1 LLGLGNQVAQSEEDD
16 TMLGRYFRAR
26 KTLERLRSGPSGQ
39 YIDGF
44 AAALERDGYS
54 HLSAIRYLRVAAH
67 LGYFLERQGKALTD
81 LDSTTPQAFFR
92 HLPTCCCPLS
102 NGGKRSHHL
111 YFGAKRYCN
120 YLLQIGVC
128 HSTPVADVRNPEP
141 EVVTSFRRWLKKHR
155 GATEPTAKQY
165 CRAATDAM
173 IALGD
178 DPSRWDAKGVRA
190 YFLERAG
197 RCGPGTVEKLITSL
211 RIFLRHLG
219 VQGQC
224 QADLDKAVP
233 AFASWRLAEL
243 PRYLAAEQVDRLI
256 AACNGSSARQRRDR
270 AILLLLAR
278 LGLRAGDVAR
288 LRFVDIEWQ
297 TGTLRVS
304 GKGRYQVRL
313 PLPQEVGD
321 AIIDYLACRPA
332 VRGSDHV
339 FVRNIAPFRPFLCG
353 DGVSNV
359 VRRAMKRAGVTS
371 PAKGAHVLRHTAAT
385 EMLRQGVPLDRI
397 ALVLRHR
404 GIDTTA
410 YYAKADVGALKQIA
424 QPWPE
429 VLS

>member
-1 LLGLGNQVAQSEEDD
+1 
-16 TMLGRYFRAR
+16 MLERYFRAR
-26 KTLERLRSGPSGQ
+26 KTLKRLRSGPSAQ

-54 HLSAIRYLRVAAH
+54 HFSAIGYLRVAGH
-67 LGYFLERQGKALTD
+67 LGHFLEQQGKSFTD
-81 LDSTTPQAFFR
+81 IDSTTPQAFFR

-102 NGGKRSHHL
+102 NGGKKTHHL

-128 HSTPVADVRNPEP
+128 HSRPVSDVRNPEP
-141 EVVTSFRRWLKKHR
+141 EVVISFRQWLKRHR
-155 GATEPTAKQY
+155 GAAEPTINQY
-165 CRAATDAM
+165 CRAAADTI

-178 DPSRWDAKGVRA
+178 DPSRWDANGVRA
-190 YFLERAG
+190 YFLERASRSG
-197 RCGPGTVEKLITSL
+197 LGTVEKLITSL
-211 RIFLRHLG
+211 RIFLRYLG
-219 VQGQC
+219 ARGQC
-224 QADLDKAVP
+224 QVDLDKAVP
-233 AFASWRLAEL
+233 AFASWRLAKL

-256 AACNGSSARQRRDR
+256 AACNGSSSQSRRDR

-278 LGLRAGDVAR
+278 LGLRAGDVAQLR
-288 LRFVDIEWQ
+288 LADIEWQ

-313 PLPQEVGD
+313 PLPQEIGD

-332 VRGSDHV
+332 TCIGDHV
-339 FVRNIAPFRPFLCG
+339 FVRNIAPFRSFLCG
-353 DGVSNV
+353 DGISNV

-385 EMLRQGVPLDRI
+385 EMLRRGVPLDRI

-410 YYAKADVGALKQIA
+410 YYAKADVSSLKQIA